1 MSPIRRTLAAACLG
15 GMLFSA
21 VALADEPKI
30 TTITPEKPVRQW
42 VVEETTGRI
51 FASMPTADAVVEYD
65 PATGK
70 ELRRLAIKGNPA
82 EMVLKGHWLVAAC
95 PKSAALA
102 LIDLK
107 ENKVSGTVS
116 LSGSVIR
123 DLFCSKA
130 DNPYVYALCDP
141 NAGGMPA
148 ANVPLAPGS
157 VTAHLLVR
165 VDLKRKE
172 ALPVASAASGG
183 SIWIQQNLLPV
194 AMARDGQRLLVCW
207 YNGGFTRASGL
218 FDVDEGA
225 GTFQQLPSGINGVRG
240 YGAVTAAGR
249 WWTVGNCLFPTEPG
263 PPLRTFAGSPVA
275 IHPVLDLAAS
285 LQESQLVLQT
295 FSAAETLKEI
305 DLPDAPVA
313 EGPQPG
319 VASPARGPGAA
330 APPPTAATETVQYD
344 LAGSRVFCGLAS
356 KGYVVGLDN
365 LGVKFPN
372 RLELVI
378 PNRTTAA
385 VGKTTRVPLAS
396 NAPRGGAKPE
406 FTLDSPPPFAKI
418 DHNDLVLAPSLTQ
431 IGTHEVVV
439 KASQGD
445 LSDEV
450 TLSIRVE
457 VPGVHLGFFIRGVAL
472 DRQRKSTVAWG
483 QSAASGAAA
492 SADSPMDFALVD
504 LASQKVVNTHS
515 MPGGVQFIALDEK
528 FVFVIPPTPHVLYR
542 LDRADPSRSQRVLLG
557 GTPLA
562 LAATPDHRV
571 AVEISDSAGFLLR
584 LLDRRTLQPGAGD
597 DGDRGRSSLP
607 YNRSGALPIAE
618 PLGDGAVQ
626 QLDQVVEAETGEPRC
641 WLSGRNLPDLVEL
654 AARGSYVPAAF
665 RAGNGSAG
673 GRQLWGRAIVNGQLV
688 MAEGKAVAT
697 LPPGAQ
703 ISPDYPLAAGLRSA
717 WTGRS
722 QKTELVFWNLVLG
735 EAIDAIDI
743 SPRSAGLPAGV
754 GPAVIA
760 APWPS
765 AGFNSGNGVDQA
777 GLTFVK
783 DTVLLPQGN
792 RLLFC
797 PIPAAVRKDLPV
809 PLVLKYPRIGIGS
822 VQKPLEV
829 QFAAVGG
836 EGRRT
841 FTAARKYE
849 GLVLDAAGGKATL
862 DLPAIWKKCLSAL
875 KQPAGRPSLE
885 RQADT
890 VRSEFR
896 RLTGRPLAADQFAF
910 AVPLEVM
917 VSDEQGQQ
925 DRLNLSVI
933 VLAPAE
939 ELGKAPAGPGADPA
953 ASQPAPPKTP

>member
-319 VASPARGPGAA
+319 VACSRQGARRRGAA
-330 APPPTAATETVQYD
+330 AHGRHRDGSVRFGGQPCVLRIGLQRLRRGARQSGSEIPQSPGTRYPQPDDGGRRKDDARAAGEQRP
-344 LAGSRVFCGLAS
+344 AR
-356 KGYVVGLDN
+356 
-365 LGVKFPN
+365 
-372 RLELVI
+372 RRE
-378 PNRTTAA
+378 
-385 VGKTTRVPLAS
+385 
-396 NAPRGGAKPE
+396 PE

-607 YNRSGALPIAE
+607 YNRSGCAPHRRTA
-618 PLGDGAVQ
+618 
-626 QLDQVVEAETGEPRC
+626 
-641 WLSGRNLPDLVEL
+641 GR
-654 AARGSYVPAAF
+654 
-665 RAGNGSAG
+665 
-673 GRQLWGRAIVNGQLV
+673 WGRA
-688 MAEGKAVAT
+688 A
-697 LPPGAQ
+697 
-703 ISPDYPLAAGLRSA
+703 
-717 WTGRS
+717 
-722 QKTELVFWNLVLG
+722 
-735 EAIDAIDI
+735 
-743 SPRSAGLPAGV
+743 V
-754 GPAVIA
+754 GP
-760 APWPS
+760 
-765 AGFNSGNGVDQA
+765 G
-777 GLTFVK
+777 
-783 DTVLLPQGN
+783 
-792 RLLFC
+792 C
-797 PIPAAVRKDLPV
+797 
-809 PLVLKYPRIGIGS
+809 
-822 VQKPLEV
+822 
-829 QFAAVGG
+829 GG
-836 EGRRT
+836 RDG
-841 FTAARKYE
+841 
-849 GLVLDAAGGKATL
+849 
-862 DLPAIWKKCLSAL
+862 
-875 KQPAGRPSLE
+875 
-885 RQADT
+885 
-890 VRSEFR
+890 
-896 RLTGRPLAADQFAF
+896 
-910 AVPLEVM
+910 
-917 VSDEQGQQ
+917 
-925 DRLNLSVI
+925 
-933 VLAPAE
+933 
-939 ELGKAPAGPGADPA
+939 
-953 ASQPAPPKTP
+953 